1 MLLFLLYNLLSN
13 IMIEKNIIIQK
24 MLRYLIYNNNIQIK
38 NIYNNIQIKNIYNNI
53 QIKNI
58 FNNIQIKNI

>member
-1 MLLFLLYNLLSN
+1 MLLFLLYDLLSN
-13 IMIEKNIIIQK
+13 IMIENTIIQR
-24 MLRYLIYNNNIQIK
+24 MLRYLIYNNNIKIK
-38 NIYNNIQIKNIYNNI
+38 NIYNNIQIKNINNNNI